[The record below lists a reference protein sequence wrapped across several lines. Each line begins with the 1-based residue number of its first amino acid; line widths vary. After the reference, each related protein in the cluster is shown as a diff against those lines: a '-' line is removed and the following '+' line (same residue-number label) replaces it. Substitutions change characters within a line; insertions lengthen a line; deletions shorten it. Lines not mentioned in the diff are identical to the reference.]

1 MLTGDFRVQLHVT
14 ARVYALNGKK
24 CLIKVAI
31 LRYDPTFY
39 STQPEQLNMLFAP
52 GAHYKIVPPTTNY

>member
-14 ARVYALNGKK
+14 ARVYARNGKK

-31 LRYDPTFY
+31 LWYDPTFH

-52 GAHYKIVPPTTNY
+52 GAHYKTVHPTTNY